1 MNSRLVV
8 NGYEIDLSE
17 SIAVPLNLSITDIKE
32 PEKRKRSYSKTL
44 MLEGTSNNM
53 AFFIAAYSLDVNI
66 EESTNIQFTPN
77 LRYDCEFFKNDLLV
91 FRGKFKL
98 NEVKILN
105 GNYSFDCNLISEAVD
120 IFAKLKDKKLNELN
134 WSEYNHLLTRENV
147 IKSWSQGI
155 KLNSVDNRNFGAD
168 SRGYQPK
175 SYGYIYPLVDYGYN
189 MVNNSPLNFRI
200 NQLYPFIYVKE
211 AVKKCLDFALE
222 DTNIEVDYTTTFFNN
237 ENMKKLIYGFGGGEQ
252 LKLNPTQIQALKV
265 ELDGTLGSRAIYGVP
280 KFSTISS
287 LLNTTT
293 YVSYEFKK
301 SFSVLKDMTY
311 TSAVKDINTLNTTNG
326 EVTINASAKYNINIK
341 TKFKY
346 TTTEQAPYQNNS
358 ITIYVDGKPY
368 SNIPLN
374 VAKNTT
380 VPIEGNFI
388 VDLKVGQKIQVGFN
402 LEIKTVNDSLIEYDF
417 TDFEFNL
424 TADKDA
430 TLTDGSPI
438 SLNSAIPDIK
448 CSEFLKGILNL
459 FYAYLSDPIYD
470 PITNKSTVYINSFI
484 NYYSPQEEYNDWTDL
499 VDESK
504 DITIQSNSLVEG
516 NIYQYTFSEEKD
528 VLNTQYR
535 NLVGIGY
542 GEKQLEIDTWLN
554 GVVKFELPFNT
565 YVPYKIE
572 NSQLIYPVI
581 KEQTTDSKNV
591 TVSKPYKGKGML
603 TFYNGLRSGVVNIYN
618 SVGVAV
624 ADFEKKNDFPLTH
637 HLRFKD
643 NPTNFYSFDPL
654 FDLHFASRNATFD
667 GIKGVPSENTFKVYH
682 EKFLNEIT
690 SIDSKLVTLYLKLSY
705 KDINELDFAKLKM
718 IDGVLYRLNTIKDFD
733 SDAYGTTEVELIKY
747 LG

>member
-32 PEKRKRSYSKTL
+32 PEKRKRSFSKTL
-44 MLEGTSNNM
+44 TLEGTSNNM
-53 AFFIAAYSLDVNI
+53 AFFIAAYSLDISI

-105 GNYSFDCNLISEAVD
+105 GNYTFDCNLLSDAVD

-134 WSEYNHLLTRENV
+134 WSEYDHLLTRTNV
-147 IKSWSQGI
+147 INSWSEGI
-155 KLNSVDNRNFGAD
+155 KLNDVDNRNFGAD

-189 MVNNSPLNFRI
+189 MVGNSPLNFRI

-211 AVKKCLDFALE
+211 AVKKTLDFALE
-222 DTNIEVDYTTTFFNN
+222 GTNIEVDYTTTFFDN

-252 LKLNPTQIQALKV
+252 LKLNADQINQSQVLINDATSFGFFPSKNSGGVYKFATQSNILDEFVFTPTYDANV
-265 ELDGTLGSRAIYGVP
+265 
-280 KFSTISS
+280 
-287 LLNTTT
+287 LNQ
-293 YVSYEFKK
+293 
-301 SFSVLKDMTY
+301 
-311 TSAVKDINTLNTTNG
+311 NTG
-326 EVTINASAKYNINIK
+326 RITINMAGKYKLSLSTESVYNTSIIGAYSNINIP
-341 TKFKY
+341 TY
-346 TTTEQAPYQNNS
+346 NT
-358 ITIYVDGKPY
+358 IIIYVDGESKY
-368 SNIPLN
+368 TYQW
-374 VAKNTT
+374 K
-380 VPIEGNFI
+380 
-388 VDLKVGQKIQVGFN
+388 QKIDVVTPLSFTTNLDLQIGQQVYMELTFAGGCTSAGYTNTQSFSLSFSNTDIN
-402 LEIKTVNDSLIEYDF
+402 LI
-417 TDFEFNL
+417 
-424 TADKDA
+424 ADNS
-430 TLTDGSPI
+430 TILTDNSPVTL
-438 SLNSAIPDIK
+438 SSAIPDIK

-459 FYAYLSDPIYD
+459 FYAYMSDPIYD
-470 PITNKSTVYINSFI
+470 PVTNKSTIYIDSFV
-484 NYYSPQEEYNDWTDL
+484 NYYLPQEEFDNWTDL
-499 VDESK
+499 IDENK

-516 NIYQYTFSEEKD
+516 NVYQYTFSEEKD
-528 VLNTQYR
+528 VLNTKYR
-535 NLVGIGY
+535 DLVGISY

-572 NSQLIYPVI
+572 NSQLIYPII
-581 KEQTTDSKNV
+581 KEQSIDSNNN

-603 TFYNGLRSGVVNIYN
+603 CFYNGLRSGIVNIYN
-618 SVGVAV
+618 AS
-624 ADFEKKNDFPLTH
+624 NDTYTIKYDYPLIH

-643 NPTNFYSFDPL
+643 NTNFEPL
-654 FDLHFASRNATFD
+654 FDLHFAPRNATFD
-667 GIKGVPSENTFKVYH
+667 GIKAVPSVNTFTKYH

-690 SIDSKLVTLYLKLSY
+690 SIDSKLVNLHLKLSY
-705 KDINELDFAKLKM
+705 KDINELDFAKLKL